1 MEKMIHLAVWNFGH
15 TRVRQRE
22 EGTEGVTDIF
32 IVHVIHIHATLGN
45 LACIGITTYT
55 LYCM

>member
-32 IVHVIHIHATLGN
+32 IVHVIHIHMPRWE
-45 LACIGITTYT
+45 I
-55 LYCM
+55 